1 MNENENST
9 VSAAE
14 KEKPE
19 SISDKAG
26 RPKKKRT
33 AKDYALSFFIKV
45 GLTVLA
51 VWVIFTFIAGIH
63 ICHENNVCG
72 FKILR

>member
-1 MNENENST
+1 MDVNEDQT
-9 VSAAE
+9 VSSPE

-19 SISDKAG
+19 SSSEKAG
-26 RPKKKRT
+26 KPKKKRT

-51 VWVIFTFIAGIH
+51 VWAIFTFELSCDCLNEWG
-63 ICHENNVCG
+63 
-72 FKILR
+72 

>member
-9 VSAAE
+9 VNAAE

-19 SISDKAG
+19 SISDKADK
-26 RPKKKRT
+26 PKKKRT

-51 VWVIFTFIAGIH
+51 VWAIFTFELSCDCLNEWG
-63 ICHENNVCG
+63 
-72 FKILR
+72 